1 MKSLQGWHWRRH
13 RLNEGASSH
22 DIFTLRIGPL
32 PAALRPLHLKPVALA
47 LGVLVCG
54 AAPGH
59 AQAIDNLLAPA
70 PASPGSAT
78 PGSASSLP
86 ERAQPQPRS
95 ANPPPRQPNAASRAP
110 AVTPGAGQP
119 AVAEPETYWSISV
132 GPKTITLGYG
142 VEPGS
147 EQAAIRLVCSPRD
160 SFIALNMS
168 RGANPQMLERIK
180 RIAGSEIPVT
190 LQIERARFTA
200 RGPVVE
206 ADDPALPITV
216 VLRSSL
222 DDPAIAAI
230 RQGRRLRVSWQ
241 LGGQPGGQQ
250 GGFETSLENFAELE
264 EEWQSRCARLAAT
277 EAPIGSEAAPP
288 PVRRA
293 PAPGPASAPAD
304 AAPAPAAPSFPTPA
318 PSFSA
323 PVISAPAQPEVF
335 RPGDSEIPRPPANV
349 PSRLPPQEPPTVI
362 DR

>member
-1 MKSLQGWHWRRH
+1 
-13 RLNEGASSH
+13 
-22 DIFTLRIGPL
+22 L
-32 PAALRPLHLKPVALA
+32 PAAPRLTHLKSVALA
-47 LGVLVCG
+47 LGVLAGG
-54 AAPGH
+54 AAPGF
-59 AQAIDNLLAPA
+59 AQVIDNLLAPSPT
-70 PASPGSAT
+70 PASP
-78 PGSASSLP
+78 PQ

-110 AVTPGAGQP
+110 TATPGAAQP
-119 AVAEPETYWSISV
+119 AAVEPETYWSISV

-168 RGANPQMLERIK
+168 RGANAQMLERIK

-216 VLRSSL
+216 VLRSAL

-230 RQGRRLRVSWQ
+230 RQGKRLRVSWQ

-250 GGFETSLENFAELE
+250 GGFETPLENFAELE

-288 PVRRA
+288 PVR
-293 PAPGPASAPAD
+293 SAPAL
-304 AAPAPAAPSFPTPA
+304 APATAPAEPAPALAAPSFSTPA
-318 PSFSA
+318 PAFSA
-323 PVISAPAQPEVF
+323 PEVF
-335 RPGDSEIPRPPANV
+335 RPGDTDIPRPPANV

>member
-1 MKSLQGWHWRRH
+1 VQQR
-13 RLNEGASSH
+13 
-22 DIFTLRIGPL
+22 
-32 PAALRPLHLKPVALA
+32 V
-47 LGVLVCG
+47 
-54 AAPGH
+54 
-59 AQAIDNLLAPA
+59 APA
-70 PASPGSAT
+70 
-78 PGSASSLP
+78 
-86 ERAQPQPRS
+86 PRS
-95 ANPPPRQPNAASRAP
+95 ANPPPRQERQPAAAP
-110 AVTPGAGQP
+110 AAGQP
-119 AVAEPETYWSISV
+119 AIAEPESYWSISI

-168 RGANPQMLERIK
+168 RGANPQMLERIR

-216 VLRSSL
+216 VLRSSM
-222 DDPAIAAI
+222 DDPALAAI
-230 RQGRRLRVSWQ
+230 RQGKRLRVIW
-241 LGGQPGGQQ
+241 QPGGQQ
-250 GGFETSLENFAELE
+250 GGFETPLENFAELE
-264 EEWQSRCARLAAT
+264 AEWQDRCARLAAT

-288 PVRRA
+288 PVRSTPAAA
-293 PAPGPASAPAD
+293 PVD
-304 AAPAPAAPSFPTPA
+304 PAPAIAA

-323 PVISAPAQPEVF
+323 PSFSAPAGSEVF
-335 RPGDSEIPRPPANV
+335 RPGDTDMPRPPANV

>member
-1 MKSLQGWHWRRH
+1 MSRK
-13 RLNEGASSH
+13 
-22 DIFTLRIGPL
+22 DTLI
-32 PAALRPLHLKPVALA
+32 AVLRPPHLKSVALA
-47 LGVLVCG
+47 LGVLACG
-54 AAPGH
+54 AAPSFS
-59 AQAIDNLLAPA
+59 QAIDNLLAPG
-70 PASPGSAT
+70 PASPVQ
-78 PGSASSLP
+78 

-95 ANPPPRQPNAASRAP
+95 ANPPPRQPNAAGRAP
-110 AVTPGAGQP
+110 AATQGAGQP
-119 AVAEPETYWSISV
+119 VAAEPETYWSISV

-147 EQAAIRLVCSPRD
+147 EQAAIRFVCSPRD

-230 RQGRRLRVSWQ
+230 RAGKRLRVSWQ
-241 LGGQPGGQQ
+241 PGGQPGG
-250 GGFETSLENFAELE
+250 FETPLENFAELE
-264 EEWQSRCARLAAT
+264 EEWQGRCARLAAT
-277 EAPIGSEAAPP
+277 EAPIGSEPAPP
-288 PVRRA
+288 PLR
-293 PAPGPASAPAD
+293 SAPP
-304 AAPAPAAPSFPTPA
+304 AAPAEPTPSLSAPSFSSPAPSSPAPSFAAPSVSA

-323 PVISAPAQPEVF
+323 PATPEVF
-335 RPGDSEIPRPPANV
+335 RPGDSDILRPPANI

>member
-1 MKSLQGWHWRRH
+1 MVAQ
-13 RLNEGASSH
+13 
-22 DIFTLRIGPL
+22 
-32 PAALRPLHLKPVALA
+32 RPPHLKTVALA
-47 LGVLVCG
+47 LGVLACG
-54 AAPGH
+54 AAPGF

-70 PASPGSAT
+70 PVGAAPASPG
-78 PGSASSLP
+78 PSSPAL
-86 ERAQPQPRS
+86 ERAPPQPRS

-110 AVTPGAGQP
+110 AAQGAGQP
-119 AVAEPETYWSISV
+119 VAAEPETYWSISV

-190 LQIERARFTA
+190 LQIERARFTS

-230 RQGRRLRVSWQ
+230 RQGKRLRVSWQ
-241 LGGQPGGQQ
+241 LGGQPGGQP
-250 GGFETSLENFAELE
+250 GGFETPLENFAELE

-277 EAPIGSEAAPP
+277 ESPIGSEAAPP
-288 PVRRA
+288 PVR
-293 PAPGPASAPAD
+293 SAPA
-304 AAPAPAAPSFPTPA
+304 AAPAPAPAEPAPSLSAPSFSA

-323 PVISAPAQPEVF
+323 PVPAVSAPEVF
-335 RPGDSEIPRPPANV
+335 RPGDTDILRPPANI
-349 PSRLPPQEPPTVI
+349 PSRLPPQEPPVII

>member
-1 MKSLQGWHWRRH
+1 MARQLPICYAGNEAFAGWHCRSH
-13 RLNEGASSH
+13 RLNGAAPPIEASKLRK
-22 DIFTLRIGPL
+22 DTLI
-32 PAALRPLHLKPVALA
+32 AVLRPSHLKPVALA
-47 LGVLVCG
+47 LGVLAFGV
-54 AAPGH
+54 APGFS
-59 AQAIDNLLAPA
+59 QAIDNLLAPA
-70 PASPGSAT
+70 PASPGSAS
-78 PGSASSLP
+78 PP
-86 ERAQPQPRS
+86 QERAQPQSRS

-110 AVTPGAGQP
+110 NASQGAGQP
-119 AVAEPETYWSISV
+119 VAAEPETYWSISV

-147 EQAAIRLVCSPRD
+147 EQAAIRFVCSPRD

-168 RGANPQMLERIK
+168 RGASPQMLERIK
-180 RIAGSEIPVT
+180 RIAGSEMPVT

-216 VLRSSL
+216 VLRSSM

-230 RQGRRLRVSWQ
+230 RQGKRLRVSWQ
-241 LGGQPGGQQ
+241 LGGQPGG
-250 GGFETSLENFAELE
+250 FETPLENFAELE
-264 EEWQSRCARLAAT
+264 EEWQGRCARLAAT

-288 PVRRA
+288 PVR
-293 PAPGPASAPAD
+293 SAPAT
-304 AAPAPAAPSFPTPA
+304 APAEPAPSFAA

-323 PVISAPAQPEVF
+323 PAPSFPAPAAPEVF
-335 RPGDSEIPRPPANV
+335 RPGDTDIPRPPANI